1 MALHLFFVGSFS
13 AFEATSGDRSILVMR
28 EPASKRQVHL
38 PPSHTHSLSLSLYLS
53 SSQGSTHSLFRDP
66 VSHSNSFL
74 C

>member
-38 PPSHTHSLSLSLYLS
+38 PPFSHTLSLYLS
-53 SSQGSTHSLFRDP
+53 SSQGSTHSLFPDP